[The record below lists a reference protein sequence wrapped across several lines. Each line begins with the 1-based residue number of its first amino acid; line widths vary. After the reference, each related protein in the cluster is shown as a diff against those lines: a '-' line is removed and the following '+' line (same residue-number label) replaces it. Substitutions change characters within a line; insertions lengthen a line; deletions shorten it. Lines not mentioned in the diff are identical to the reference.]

1 MIVFWR
7 WSSRSRMG
15 TLAGMVELCVRK
27 DLYLIGIGGTAM
39 GNLAVAMSRA
49 GWRVG
54 GSDAGVYPPVSDL
67 LAEEGITVD
76 SPADVGGLASR
87 KGGLF
92 VVGNAVSRGHPQV
105 EWLMENPGERRLS
118 FPEFMGEFLLRSS
131 RNLVVAGTHGKST
144 TTAVAAR
151 LLAGGGESGGWFVGG
166 VMADGTPAFSGDG
179 SEAYFVI
186 EGDEYDSAFF
196 DKRSKFVHYRPR
208 VLLLNN
214 LEFDHGDIF
223 RDEEDVQ
230 RSFRQVIAL
239 VPPGGLI
246 LYNGDDPRLTAM
258 LPVPWTRCSSF
269 GTGGGNDFRIEYCTG
284 SGRTTI
290 RIHPGGG
297 GAEPLTLESPLI
309 GAFNVRNAAGAAL
322 AVRELCPAL
331 ADRREFDLTGFA
343 GLRRRQEVLFR
354 ADRRMLVEDFA
365 HHPTAIAEALAALR
379 EAFPGW
385 RLHAMVEPRS
395 NTMRTNRFQDRLADA
410 LALADSATL
419 APIHRRETIPAGER
433 LDPEQL
439 AESLRPRGGRF
450 RVCGEEGE
458 LAAAF
463 REGLCPEPVLTV
475 VFSNGAF
482 GGKIPE
488 FLDILRSGA

>member
-1 MIVFWR
+1 MT
-7 WSSRSRMG
+7 G
-15 TLAGMVELCVRK
+15 LGEKK

-54 GSDAGVYPPVSDL
+54 GSDAGVYPPVSGL
-67 LAEEGITVD
+67 LAEAGIAVD
-76 SPADVGGLASR
+76 SPAGAGGLDAWR
-87 KGGLF
+87 GGLF

-105 EWLMENPGERRLS
+105 EWLMENAAERRMS
-118 FPEFMGEFLLRSS
+118 FPGFMGEFLLRRG

-144 TTAVAAR
+144 TTALAAR
-151 LLAGGGESGGWFVGG
+151 LLADAGESAGWFVGG
-166 VMADGTPAFSGDG
+166 VMADGTPALSGDG
-179 SEAYFVI
+179 SERYFVI

-223 RDEEDVQ
+223 RDEEDVR
-230 RSFRQVIAL
+230 RSFRQIIAL
-239 VPPGGLI
+239 VPPGGSI
-246 LYNGDDPRLTAM
+246 LYNGDDPRLASL

-269 GTGGGNDFRIEYCTG
+269 GMGGGNDFRIEYRG
-284 SGRTTI
+284 GRGRTTI

-297 GAEPLTLESPLI
+297 GPEPLTVESPLI
-309 GAFNVRNAAGAAL
+309 GAFNARNAAGAAL

-331 ADRREFDLTGFA
+331 ADRSVFDLSGFA

-354 ADRRMLVEDFA
+354 ADRRILIEDFG
-365 HHPTAIAEALAALR
+365 HHPTAIAEALGALR

-385 RLHAMVEPRS
+385 HLHAMVEPRS
-395 NTMRTNRFQDRLADA
+395 NTMRTNRFQDQLADA

-419 APIHRRETIPAGER
+419 APVHRRETIPAADR
-433 LDPEQL
+433 LDPEKL
-439 AESLRPRGGRF
+439 AESLRPGGGRF
-450 RVCGEEGE
+450 RACAEDRE
-458 LAAAF
+458 LAHAF
-463 REGLCPEPVLTV
+463 REGLGPEPVLTV

-482 GGKIPE
+482 GGMIPE
-488 FLDILRSGA
+488 FLDALRAGA

>member
-1 MIVFWR
+1 MW
-7 WSSRSRMG
+7 G
-15 TLAGMVELCVRK
+15 LCERK
-27 DLYLIGIGGTAM
+27 ELYLIGIGGTAM

-54 GSDAGVYPPVSDL
+54 GSDAGVYPPVSGL
-67 LAEEGITVD
+67 LEEAGIGVD
-76 SPADVGGLASR
+76 SPAEVGGLASW
-87 KGGLF
+87 KGGVF

-118 FPEFMGEFLLRSS
+118 FPEFMGDFLLRRC

-144 TTAVAAR
+144 TSAVAAR
-151 LLAGGGESGGWFVGG
+151 LLADAGEPAGWFVGG
-166 VMADGTPAFSGDG
+166 VMADGTPALSGDG
-179 SEAYFVI
+179 SERYFVI

-196 DKRSKFVHYRPR
+196 DKRSKFVHYRPQ

-214 LEFDHGDIF
+214 LEFDHADIF
-223 RDEEDVQ
+223 RDEEDVR

-246 LYNGDDPRLTAM
+246 LYNGDDPRLASM
-258 LPVPWTRCSSF
+258 LPVRWTRCSSF
-269 GTGGGNDFRIEYCTG
+269 GTGAANDFRVGHRAG

-290 RIHPGGG
+290 RIQPRRGG
-297 GAEPLTLESPLI
+297 GAEPLTVESPLI
-309 GAFNVRNAAGAAL
+309 GSFNVRNVAGAAL

-331 ADRREFDLTGFA
+331 ADRRGFDLTGFA

-354 ADRRMLVEDFA
+354 SARRILVEDFA
-365 HHPTAIAEALAALR
+365 HHPTAIAEALGALR

-395 NTMRTNRFQDRLADA
+395 NTMRTNRFQDRLAAA
-410 LALADSATL
+410 LTLADSATL
-419 APIHRRETIPAGER
+419 APVHRREAIPAADR
-433 LDPEQL
+433 LDPERV
-439 AESLRPRGGRF
+439 AESLRSRGGRF
-450 RVCGEEGE
+450 RICAEEDD
-458 LAAAF
+458 LAEAF
-463 REGLCPEPVLTV
+463 REGLGPEPVLTV

-482 GGKIPE
+482 GGKVPG